1 MKKTQ
6 INFKDICTMS
16 YGAVSSSVNFNN
28 IERYIRITDI
38 NSYGRLKEKT
48 KVSPRTT
55 DEKYLVSSND
65 LLIIRLGNRT
75 GESYINRDNKY
86 IYIFASYIIRCKISK
101 KSFPL
106 FIYYST
112 MTTRFK
118 DFIQNILKV
127 SNKKSINIKELGMY
141 NLYLPS
147 YYNQVLIAKK
157 LTILENSLYT
167 QSKLL

>member
-6 INFKDICTMS
+6 INLKNICTMS
-16 YGAVSSSVNFNN
+16 YGVVSSSVNFNN

-38 NSYGRLKEKT
+38 NNYGRLKENT
-48 KVSPRTT
+48 KVSPKTI
-55 DEKYLVSSND
+55 DEKYLVAYND

-75 GESYINRDNKY
+75 GESYINRDTKY
-86 IYIFASYIIRCKISK
+86 KYVFASYIIRCKIFENC
-101 KSFPL
+101 FPL
-106 FIYYST
+106 YIYYST
-112 MTTRFK
+112 MTNRFN
-118 DFIQNILKV
+118 DFINNTLKV
-127 SNKKSINIKELGMY
+127 NNKKSINIKELGMY

-157 LTILENSLYT
+157 LSILENSLCT